1 MHVNSFPIHAPKFS
15 HWIHYWAFKYV
26 TWYSEVL
33 TTQVSGDF
41 SASCNYSESL
51 NKIIQ
56 CSFHFKSVERWLL
69 HFIAT
74 GLDCSYLVFGNHIW
88 HSQPGTC
95 MVIMWVS
102 LIVTWKLQC
111 HIIKKKKK
119 RITELLLLYL
129 YPLFHLSYDLL
140 ENPECLSSYR
150 PLKMNLSEKF
160 SSPSQIQEFL
170 HLSVINTCKIQN
182 PSFLGWACCDS

>member
-1 MHVNSFPIHAPKFS
+1 MVVTFHSYWVGLQLFSLWQPYLTLSARHLHGNHV
-15 HWIHYWAFKYV
+15 
-26 TWYSEVL
+26 
-33 TTQVSGDF
+33 
-41 SASCNYSESL
+41 SESDSHM
-51 NKIIQ
+51 KT
-56 CSFHFKSVERWLL
+56 
-69 HFIAT
+69 A
-74 GLDCSYLVFGNHIW
+74 
-88 HSQPGTC
+88 
-95 MVIMWVS
+95 VS
-102 LIVTWKLQC
+102 HNQ
-111 HIIKKKKK
+111 KKKK

-182 PSFLGWACCDS
+182 PSFLGWACCDSYPWIVVIITKDYYQENTQKRFNVQ